1 MKVCRL
7 LGLFNI
13 SGFNEPCLDGGFIY
27 CRVPVCGLAQAHD
40 EGPFNGFSV
49 FFRGD

>member
-7 LGLFNI
+7 LGLFKM
-13 SGFNEPCLDGGFIY
+13 SGFNESSLDGGFIY

-40 EGPFNGFSV
+40 EGPFNGLSGFY
-49 FFRGD
+49 RGD